1 MPHWFSVV
9 GYLFFLC
16 QSSLPPF
23 YRSFTRLECFALGPF
38 YGPKPSVHLQFLT
51 CSLWETLKRVIF
63 HRHHFSARRFA
74 IRYASHIGRPHP
86 PCHAIAPS
94 RDPQHLRHV
103 RQARPGTQE
112 RFEDPAWGSC
122 WYFFRWIQQVHTHVY
137 TCTYIYIY
145 VRWDI
150 NIYIYTHVLYLSV
163 YASLFVY
170 LSLHRHIYIYIYP
183 YTYIY
188 IYICIYYTH
197 VWSYMCKWW
206 LVHCKQTCACWRP
219 TTSMGTLILI
229 PSHLGV
235 QKNGRRFR
243 LFTDNFGK
251 IWVDLPFCYL
261 DWKHWLWFQ
270 TWDRGN
276 LKF

>member
-1 MPHWFSVV
+1 MLLTHSSSSTNPTWSQSIYCSHLEIIFPIYLGSMNSWGFSSSWELAGHRISHASLVECGWV
-9 GYLFFLC
+9 PFFLC

-137 TCTYIYIY
+137 TCTYIYICAMRY
-145 VRWDI
+145 K
-150 NIYIYTHVLYLSV
+150 YIYTHVLYLSV

-170 LSLHRHIYIYIYP
+170 LSLHRHIYISIH
-183 YTYIY
+183 IY
-188 IYICIYYTH
+188 IYMYLLYTCMIIY
-197 VWSYMCKWW
+197 VQMMIS
-206 LVHCKQTCACWRP
+206 
-219 TTSMGTLILI
+219 TL
-229 PSHLGV
+229 
-235 QKNGRRFR
+235 
-243 LFTDNFGK
+243 
-251 IWVDLPFCYL
+251 
-261 DWKHWLWFQ
+261 
-270 TWDRGN
+270 
-276 LKF
+276 